1 MYNKTKGAGWQKR
14 RYKLNSFICI
24 FCPAVA
30 ALLLYEK
37 TTKKKFDYKYS
48 IAIYALFVLFINIIS
63 TIVCR
68 KFFHII
74 PSESELNATPI
85 FAIKYAIVSFAIGV
99 VSACVFGWLMR
110 NVKIKVVVEKGKKSH
125 AKAKKR
131 S

>member
-1 MYNKTKGAGWQKR
+1 MYNKTKGVGWQKR

-63 TIVCR
+63 TVACQ
-68 KFFHII
+68 KVFHAI
-74 PSESELNATPI
+74 PSESELSATPL
-85 FAIKYAIVSFAIGV
+85 FAIKYAVVALVIGV
-99 VSACVFGWLMR
+99 VIAFISGWLMK
-110 NVKIKVVVEKGKKSH
+110 NVKISIVVKKEKRNH